1 MAISYGTDEA
11 EKIRGLSL
19 GDVGRGHGGAD
30 RIRGDGPSDKLVG
43 GAGNNTL

>member
-1 MAISYGTDEA
+1 MAISCGTDEA
-11 EKIRGLSL
+11 EKIRGSSL
-19 GDVGRGHGGAD
+19 GDAIWGHGGAD